1 MKRCV
6 LFLTLAWGMLLT
18 ALSAH
23 AQVAGTP
30 MKTGDLAIVK
40 DGKSQAVIY
49 YTPGL
54 DQKSWEYRAA
64 ADLAKY
70 IEMITGAKLTPA
82 DTNTKFN
89 LAKDTPIFYIGS
101 AALKAKPDLQKSLD
115 KVAKK
120 NPTLRADAIVLR
132 RDGNTVYL
140 AGMNDECHYY
150 ATAELLKQWG
160 CRWFMQTD
168 FGECI
173 PTYTSL
179 SIGKLDY
186 AYAPPFEIRGYWLS
200 WIGDYTGRDEF
211 MHRNGMNNVGVP
223 CGHNMVGYVQDIVPA
238 GKSAFNVPIA
248 EEATAKHVA
257 DQAAADFAAGKD
269 IMLGMDDGIY
279 KSDSPVDAALKGN
292 LFDKYMYSDTLTDN
306 FMVFYNNVAR
316 FLLEKAPNSKAH
328 IGFLAYSNMTIPPQ
342 RNIVAEKPLVAYLA
356 PIDIDPIHGMDDP
369 KSLPEREY
377 KEMMYRWSEV
387 MQGRLAIYDYDQ
399 GMLVWRDIPDPSIA
413 HVKQNMKHYRNAGI
427 LGVNTESRGAVASI
441 FNNLYIRGQLMW
453 NPDADM
459 DALLVDFYRKFYGP
473 AEKPMADYW
482 NSINKAW
489 EDSII
494 TEHEYF
500 VAPAIYTPELLARLR
515 KDLEEAEAIVL
526 PLRVNK
532 IVLTRSQGQYLER
545 MKFTRLGFEVLNNYM
560 AMVHAAATDGDYAA
574 AVAAGKKGL
583 AAREELTKMN
593 GTFTTTRLEGGYAWW
608 PGEVQQYQELLP
620 FTNGEKGK
628 LIAKLPLEWAFRRDP
643 LDTGIMSNWARKPV
657 DLSWWKKQAGKGS
670 IASHMN
676 NPGEW
681 ETLRT
686 DLYAQAQGV
695 LYPNYNNYNGYA
707 WYATEVKLNA
717 AQIAGKPHL
726 RFPGI
731 FDECW
736 LYVNG
741 ELVAHR
747 DQQAMWWIN
756 DYRFEWD
763 VDLTGKLKAG
773 ANNIFVRYFNP
784 HHMGGIWRRAF
795 LYSAL

>member
-1 MKRCV
+1 M
-6 LFLTLAWGMLLT
+6 
-18 ALSAH
+18 ALSAY
-23 AQVAGTP
+23 AQVAGKP
-30 MKTGDLAIVK
+30 GRNDLAIVT
-40 DGKSQAVIY
+40 DGKPQAVIVIAA
-49 YTPGL
+49 GL
-54 DQKSWEYRAA
+54 EKNSWEARAA
-64 ADLAKY
+64 TDLAKY
-70 IEMITGAKLTPA
+70 VEMMTSAKLEVVELGSKQVATP
-82 DTNTKFN
+82 
-89 LAKDTPIFYIGS
+89 LIFVGS
-101 AALKAKPDLQKSLD
+101 AALKAKPGLQKSLD

-132 RDGNTVYL
+132 CDGNNVYL
-140 AGMNDECHYY
+140 AGANDDCHYY
-150 ATAELLKQWG
+150 AVAELLKQWG

-173 PTYTSL
+173 PTCANL

-211 MHRNGMNNVGVP
+211 MHRNMMNNVGVP
-223 CGHNMVGYVQDIVPA
+223 CGHNMANYVKDIIPA
-238 GKSAFNVPIA
+238 GKSAMNVPIA

-279 KSDSPVDAALKGN
+279 KSDSPVDAALRGN

-342 RNIVAEKPLVAYLA
+342 RNIIAEKPLVAYLA

-377 KEMMYRWSEV
+377 REMMYRWSEV

-413 HVKQNMKHYRNAGI
+413 HVRQNMKHYHNAGI
-427 LGVNTESRGAVASI
+427 LGVTTESRGAIASI
-441 FNNLYIRGQLMW
+441 FNNLYLRSQLMW
-453 NPDADM
+453 NPDADV
-459 DALLVDFYRKFYGP
+459 DALLADFYRNFYGP

-482 NSINKAW
+482 NAINKAW
-489 EDSII
+489 EESIV

-500 VAPAIYTPELLARLR
+500 VAPAIYTPALVARLR
-515 KDLEEAEAIVL
+515 KDLEEAEAIVK
-526 PLRVNK
+526 PLQINDRE
-532 IVLTRSQGQYLER
+532 RSRNEQQYLER
-545 MKFTRLGFEVLNNYM
+545 MRFTRLSFTVLENYM
-560 AMVHAAATDGDYAA
+560 AMVRAAAADLDYAA
-574 AVAAGKKGL
+574 AIKAGEKGL

-608 PGEVQQYQELLP
+608 PGEVLQYRELLEY
-620 FTNGEKGK
+620 TDGTKGR

-643 LDTGIMSNWARKPV
+643 FDTGIMSNWARKPV
-657 DLSWWKKQAGKGS
+657 DLTWWNKQADKSG
-670 IASHMN
+670 IAVHMN

-681 ETLRT
+681 EMLRT

-717 AQIAGKPHL
+717 GQIAGKPHL

-747 DQQAMWWIN
+747 EQHPMWWLN
-756 DYRFEWD
+756 DYKFEWD
-763 VDLTGKLKAG
+763 IDLTGKLKAG
-773 ANNIFVRYFNP
+773 TNTIFVRYNNP
-784 HHMGGIWRRAF
+784 HHMGGIWRRPF

>member
-18 ALSAH
+18 LCAH

-30 MKTGDLAIVK
+30 MKTGDLSIVK
-40 DGKSQAVIY
+40 DGKSEAMIY
-49 YTPGL
+49 YAPGL

-64 ADLAKY
+64 TDLAKY
-70 IEMITGAKLTPA
+70 IEMMTGAKLTPA
-82 DTNTKFN
+82 DTNTRFN

-132 RDGNTVYL
+132 RDGNAVYL

-150 ATAELLKQWG
+150 AVAELLKQWG

-173 PTYTSL
+173 PEYRNL

-186 AYAPPFEIRGYWLS
+186 AYAPPFEVRAYWIS
-200 WIGDYTGRDEF
+200 WIGDYTGFDEF
-211 MHRNGMNNVGVP
+211 KHRNGMNSIGVP
-223 CGHNMVGYVQDIVPA
+223 NGHNLVNFVKDIIPP

-248 EEATAKHVA
+248 EEATAQHI
-257 DQAAADFAAGKD
+257 AAQIEKNFAAGID
-269 IMLGMDDGIY
+269 TSLGMDDGLY
-279 KSDSPVDAALKGN
+279 SNDSKVDAELNGN
-292 LFDKYMYSDTLTDN
+292 LYDKYFLTNTLTDN
-306 FMVFYNNVAR
+306 FLTLYNNIAKI
-316 FLLEKAPNSKAH
+316 LTTKYPDSKAKM
-328 IGFLAYSNMTIPPQ
+328 GFLAYSNMTIPPQ
-342 RNIVAEKPLVAYLA
+342 RDIIAEKPLVAYLA

-377 KEMMYRWSEV
+377 KEILYRWSEV
-387 MQGRLAIYDYDQ
+387 MQGRVVIYDYDQ

-413 HVKQNMKHYRNAGI
+413 HVKQNMKHYRKAGI
-427 LGVNTESRGAVASI
+427 LGVQTESRLAYATI
-441 FNNLYIRGQLMW
+441 FNNLYVRGQLMW
-453 NPDADM
+453 NPDADV
-459 DALLVDFYRKFYGP
+459 DAILKDFYEKFYGP
-473 AEKPMADYW
+473 AAAPMAAYW
-482 NSINKAW
+482 NAINKAW

-500 VAPAIYTPELLARLR
+500 VAPAIYTPELLATL
-515 KDLEEAEAIVL
+515 KKNLEAAEAIML

-532 IVLTRSQGQYLER
+532 IVLTRNQAQYIER
-545 MKFTRLGFEVLNNYM
+545 MQFTRLNYEVLVNYM
-560 AMVHAAATDGDYAA
+560 AMVRAAATDGDYAA
-574 AVAAGKKGL
+574 AVTAGKKGL

-593 GTFTTTRLEGGYAWW
+593 GTFTTVKLEGGYAWW

-643 LDTGIMSNWARKPV
+643 FDTGLMSSWARKPV
-657 DLSWWKKQAGKGS
+657 DLSWWNKQADKGS

-695 LYPNYNNYNGYA
+695 LHPNYANYNGIM
-707 WYATEVKLNA
+707 WYATEAKLSA
-717 AQIAGKPHL
+717 KEADSKVHL
-726 RFPGI
+726 RFPGL
-731 FDECW
+731 FNEGW

-741 ELVAHR
+741 SLVAYR
-747 DQQAMWWIN
+747 PQQGMWWIN

-763 VDLTGKLKAG
+763 VDLTGKVKAG
-773 ANNIFVRYFNP
+773 TNTIFLRLNNP
-784 HHMGGIWRRAF
+784 HHMGGIWRRPF
-795 LYSAL
+795 LYSAM